1 MIEKNHVESDLESI
15 LGGLIYTEQY
25 YIVVKTQFT
34 EHHIERTNYTDR
46 GKIKWFAETRLEAFD
61 AMKDNEEARRSH
73 VDGADLFPRL
83 YFNKDS
89 FLKEFFTW
97 LKIRGLI
104 ITDIT
109 TPKI

>member
-15 LGGLIYTEQY
+15 LGGSIYTEQY

-73 VDGADLFPRL
+73 VDGADLFPH
-83 YFNKDS
+83 
-89 FLKEFFTW
+89 FTST
-97 LKIRGLI
+97 KIAF
-104 ITDIT
+104 
-109 TPKI
+109 

>member
-1 MIEKNHVESDLESI
+1 MIKTEDLESI

-25 YIVVKTQFT
+25 YIVVKTKFT
-34 EHHIERTNYTDR
+34 IHHIERTNYTDR
-46 GKIKWFAETRLEAFD
+46 GKIKWIGETKMEAFD
-61 AMKDNEEARRSH
+61 AMRDNEEARKSH
-73 VDGADLFPRL
+73 IDGGDLFPRL
-83 YFNKDS
+83 YFHKDS

-109 TPKI
+109 TPEV